1 MENKENSELE
11 YEIDLSM
18 PDFALENC
26 WGIPAPHARTG
37 GVLIVAQR
45 RVKHTDTIFY
55 VVRQNRLHPRER
67 VHII

>member
-1 MENKENSELE
+1 MCS
-11 YEIDLSM
+11 DTS
-18 PDFALENC
+18 C

-55 VVRQNRLHPRER
+55 VVRQIAYIHER
-67 VHII
+67 GSFY